1 MERTIPKHTGVP
13 TFFRG
18 CCYEASQGGAKT
30 YRNAAW
36 HLAIHL
42 NDQVPYDTELDD
54 WQNHIEEL
62 RAACDEQDQEEIWHW
77 FKRDYTK
84 CMQLIPNRRKKPF
97 VNGVLD
103 AYAEGR
109 I

>member
-54 WQNHIEEL
+54 WQNHIEERRAGPRGNLALVQTTLSEMHAAYPKSPQETVRQRRL
-62 RAACDEQDQEEIWHW
+62 RCV
-77 FKRDYTK
+77 R
-84 CMQLIPNRRKKPF
+84 
-97 VNGVLD
+97 
-103 AYAEGR
+103 
-109 I
+109 